1 MESAQSQGGVSQTCA
16 PTLQVAAKNVGW
28 LKVLFGVGITLLV
41 AGGAAALYA
50 ASFATHEEVQTAF
63 SRHESSDGHPSVTKG
78 IQDLGSRLIRLEI
91 GQQTLQSTQQR
102 MEGTQEK
109 MDDKLDRI
117 LSGGAAWR
125 SPIHP
130 AAPPEP

>member
-16 PTLQVAAKNVGW
+16 PTLQVAAQRVSWTKVIVVAAVG
-28 LKVLFGVGITLLV
+28 LFL
-41 AGGAAALYA
+41 AGGTVFIYA
-50 ASFATHEEVQTAF
+50 SSFATNDEVQTAF
-63 SRHESSDGHPSVTKG
+63 DRHESSDGHPSVTKG